1 LPSPKAWAAVV
12 VNGRASATVDRAVTR
27 IREEVPGASVKGVA
41 ADAGSVDGADAL
53 IAAAPEI
60 DILVNNVGVFEVK
73 PFFEIADADWRRFF
87 ETNVMSGVRLSV
99 TTRHGCET
107 ATGVASSS
115 SRASRP

>member
-1 LPSPKAWAAVV
+1 MNIELCGRSALITGSTARIGFAIAKGMAESGAAVV

-73 PFFEIADADWRRFF
+73 PFFEIADA
-87 ETNVMSGVRLSV
+87 G
-99 TTRHGCET
+99 G
-107 ATGVASSS
+107 GGS
-115 SRASRP
+115 SRPT